1 MSPQVYQFV
10 LRLLFGSFLLF
21 IFNEAKKIFY
31 TRRSPLSKIPGP
43 WYAPFTTL
51 HLKYGFATGKI
62 WKTAEAAHKNYGP
75 IVRLGPR
82 QVWISDKKSMKQILS
97 SIDLPKV
104 AMYAEISRDRY
115 NPGLFGEIRHEPHK
129 RLKRFLSPAFTVAY
143 TDNLDT
149 LFAQCIGDLMQK
161 FQTSLG
167 AHMSTDVGSLSAGTD
182 LMVDLHNVALDIMG
196 ECTFGKGFGQTNPD
210 KEAEEGIEEQVWKS
224 IPLAIFHGLAR
235 RYQNVYFKRFLRAFG
250 IEFEFDWPAQ
260 MITAI
265 HHVVER
271 RKKKDS
277 GESRPDLLQHMIQ
290 EGKSLNNDTQMS
302 TRQIVDQMSEILL
315 AGSET
320 TAGTIACLFLEL
332 ARNPKVKAKL
342 LASLPV
348 RRHGDPI
355 IGNREIR
362 NEGQYKYLNA
372 CIKENLRL
380 HPIASELGRRTGN
393 RWVSLMGYDL
403 PPRTVISAS
412 FRNLHHNA
420 EYWPQP
426 LRFWPERWLEGDEQE
441 DAPSPDMDAY
451 FPFSAGKHS
460 CIGINFAWAE
470 MRMLA
475 ANFFS
480 RFDLD
485 EVPGQEI
492 DFRQFITMQFK
503 TGSWNVLIRSRI
515 EKFETSI

>member
-1 MSPQVYQFV
+1 
-10 LRLLFGSFLLF
+10 
-21 IFNEAKKIFY
+21 
-31 TRRSPLSKIPGP
+31 
-43 WYAPFTTL
+43 
-51 HLKYGFATGKI
+51 
-62 WKTAEAAHKNYGP
+62 
-75 IVRLGPR
+75 
-82 QVWISDKKSMKQILS
+82 
-97 SIDLPKV
+97 
-104 AMYAEISRDRY
+104 
-115 NPGLFGEIRHEPHK
+115 
-129 RLKRFLSPAFTVAY
+129 
-143 TDNLDT
+143 
-149 LFAQCIGDLMQK
+149 
-161 FQTSLG
+161 
-167 AHMSTDVGSLSAGTD
+167 
-182 LMVDLHNVALDIMG
+182 
-196 ECTFGKGFGQTNPD
+196 
-210 KEAEEGIEEQVWKS
+210 
-224 IPLAIFHGLAR
+224 
-235 RYQNVYFKRFLRAFG
+235 
-250 IEFEFDWPAQ
+250 

-342 LASLPV
+342 LASLPI

-393 RWVSLMGYDL
+393 QWVSLMGYDL

-441 DAPSPDMDAY
+441 DAPSP
-451 FPFSAGKHS
+451 
-460 CIGINFAWAE
+460 E
-470 MRMLA
+470 
-475 ANFFS
+475 
-480 RFDLD
+480 
-485 EVPGQEI
+485 
-492 DFRQFITMQFK
+492 
-503 TGSWNVLIRSRI
+503 
-515 EKFETSI
+515 